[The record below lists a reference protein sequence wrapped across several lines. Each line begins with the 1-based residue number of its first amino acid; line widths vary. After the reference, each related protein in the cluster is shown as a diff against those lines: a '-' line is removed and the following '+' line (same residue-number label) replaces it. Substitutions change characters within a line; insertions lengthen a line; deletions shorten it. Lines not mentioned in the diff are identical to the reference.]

1 MQIER
6 IDFMERMAAYTPAS
20 LVAVAD
26 LVRRRFDLPGLSFDG
41 ENENN
46 WAEVEH
52 LGINYN
58 LAMSDCLAMLQ
69 RWNPAV
75 PADCNLVLN
84 LSVARDLAP
93 ELAGMQARTFEP
105 TRFAPLMAAEL
116 SLLLR
121 CTVHHVE
128 CWRGPGLS
136 EPGSGSYPPPI
147 RVMPFRADGP
157 RQEFLLRA
165 AQRLNLGLGVLDT
178 HAIIGFPDEILPG
191 AQAGTYRYRYLLHL
205 PTRPSEANRFV
216 ELGFDHGDRLVC
228 MDMA

>member
-6 IDFMERMAAYTPAS
+6 IAFMERLAAHTPAS
-20 LVAVAD
+20 LVAAAD
-26 LVRRRFDLPGLSFDG
+26 LVRRRFELPGLRFG
-41 ENENN
+41 HENENN

-52 LGINYN
+52 LGIEYN
-58 LAMSDCLAMLQ
+58 LSIPDDPGKLHE
-69 RWNPAV
+69 WNPAV
-75 PADCNLVLN
+75 AADCTLALN
-84 LSVARDLAP
+84 LSVASDLASQQTR
-93 ELAGMQARTFEP
+93 AFDP
-105 TRFAPLMAAEL
+105 TRLAPLMAGEL

-136 EPGSGSYPPPI
+136 EAGSGSYPPPT

-165 AQRLNLGLGVLDT
+165 AQRLSLGVGVLDT

-191 AQAGTYRYRYLLHL
+191 AQAGFYRYRYLLHL
-205 PTRPSEANRFV
+205 PTRPSESNRFV
-216 ELGFDHGDRLVC
+216 ELGFDDGDRLVRL
-228 MDMA
+228 DLI